1 LRKDIILNTGNTQI
15 YSKLLLAAILILAT
29 AGMWGATAR
38 VDYTWRWERVPQYFL
53 YKGEEAHKAAQDAK
67 VARIQPQGK
76 STAVTLDYDDGT
88 QEQFVVDT
96 DALKVTQG
104 ETLFGGDTVGFTSSW
119 HVGPLIK
126 GLWVTFWLSGLS
138 GILGLALGLVTGL
151 CRISKNYTLR
161 GLASLYVELIRG
173 TPLLVQ
179 IFIFY
184 FFIGTVL
191 NLDRMV
197 AGVGALGIF
206 AGAYIA
212 EIIRAGIQSI
222 PRGQMEAARS
232 LGMTVPQAMRHI
244 ILPQAFKRTLPPLAG
259 QFISLIKDSSLV
271 SVIAITDL
279 TKSGREVITSSFA
292 TFEVWFTVA
301 ALYLIVTSLLSQV
314 VFWME
319 RRLSVSD

>member
-1 LRKDIILNTGNTQI
+1 MDNGNQLVW
-15 YSKLLLAAILILAT
+15 KLVLAAVLILFA
-29 AGMWGATAR
+29 ASMWGATKR
-38 VDYTWRWERVPQYFL
+38 VDYTWPWERVPQYFL
-53 YKGEEAHKAAQDAK
+53 YHSENPVKTPADAT
-67 VARIQPQGK
+67 VINIIESGDTTQVELRSDDDQ
-76 STAVTLDYDDGT
+76 TLRLSIDSGT
-88 QEQFVVDT
+88 
-96 DALKVTQG
+96 LRVTQG
-104 ETLFGGDTVGFTSSW
+104 EELFEDDTLGFEAGW
-119 HVGPLIK
+119 HFGPLLK
-126 GLWVTFWLSGLS
+126 GLWVTIYLSVAS
-138 GILGLALGLVTGL
+138 SILGLLLGLLTGL
-151 CRISKNYTLR
+151 CRISKNFALR
-161 GLASLYVELIRG
+161 SLATIYVELIRG

-197 AGVGALGIF
+197 AGIGALGIF

-212 EIIRAGIQSI
+212 EIVRAGIQSI

-232 LGMTVPQAMRHI
+232 LGMTLPQAMRHI
-244 ILPQAFKRTLPPLAG
+244 ILPQAFKRTLPPMAG

-292 TFEVWFTVA
+292 TFEVWFVVA
-301 ALYLIVTSLLSQV
+301 ALYLVVTSVLSQV

-319 RRLSVSD
+319 RRLAISD

>member
-1 LRKDIILNTGNTQI
+1 MDNGNQLVW
-15 YSKLLLAAILILAT
+15 KLVLAAILILFA
-29 AGMWGATAR
+29 ASMWGATKR

-53 YKGEEAHKAAQDAK
+53 YHSENPVKTPADAT
-67 VARIQPQGK
+67 VINIIESGDTTQVELRSDDDQ
-76 STAVTLDYDDGT
+76 TLRLSIDSGT
-88 QEQFVVDT
+88 
-96 DALKVTQG
+96 LRVTQG
-104 ETLFGGDTVGFTSSW
+104 EELFEDDTLGFEAGW
-119 HVGPLIK
+119 HFGPLLK
-126 GLWVTFWLSGLS
+126 GLWVTIYLSVAS
-138 GILGLALGLVTGL
+138 SILGLLLGLLTGL
-151 CRISKNYTLR
+151 CRISKNFALR
-161 GLASLYVELIRG
+161 SLATIYVELIRG

-197 AGVGALGIF
+197 AGIGALGIF

-212 EIIRAGIQSI
+212 EIVRAGIQSI

-232 LGMTVPQAMRHI
+232 LGMTLPQAMRHI
-244 ILPQAFKRTLPPLAG
+244 ILPQAFKRTLPPMAG

-292 TFEVWFTVA
+292 TFEVWFVVA
-301 ALYLIVTSLLSQV
+301 ALYLVVTSVLSQV

-319 RRLSVSD
+319 RRLAISD

>member
-1 LRKDIILNTGNTQI
+1 MNSGQDHF
-15 YSKLLLAAILILAT
+15 YSKLLLAAILILVA

-53 YKGEEAHKAAQDAK
+53 YKGEDVHKAGQDGRVESVRVQGESAL
-67 VARIQPQGK
+67 IQMR
-76 STAVTLDYDDGT
+76 YDDG
-88 QEQFVVDT
+88 EVEEFAVDSGT
-96 DALKVTQG
+96 VKVSTG
-104 ETLFGGDTVGFTSSW
+104 EELFEGDILGLSSAW
-119 HVGPLIK
+119 HIGPLIQ
-126 GLWVTFWLSGLS
+126 GLWVTLWLSLLS
-138 GILGLALGLVTGL
+138 GILGLALGLLTGL
-151 CRISKNYTLR
+151 CRVSKNYILKS
-161 GLASLYVELIRG
+161 LASLYVELIRG